1 VNCDSIIVSIKEIVM
16 IKKKFYRQNKYK
28 YYNNSYIKHLEEQNI
43 LTNDLK
49 NLIRKLTLE
58 DLIVI
63 KLELSNEILKGR
75 NYSLPLWS
83 SMTSIVQESLLRYSL
98 SFAAY
103 SREVYSFLGMS
114 KNRYWDMMR
123 KYNLFRQDDESGI

>member
-1 VNCDSIIVSIKEIVM
+1 M
-16 IKKKFYRQNKYK
+16 IKNKFYRQNKYK

-43 LTNDLK
+43 LTNELK

-114 KNRYWDMMR
+114 KNRYWDAMN
-123 KYNLFRQDDESGI
+123 KYKLFRQDDESGI